1 MFVEAHL
8 VEADNRTMS
17 HPTTV
22 DEVIARLRA
31 IQATLPVDDGVAV
44 FNGMYLTVT
53 ERMAA
58 LIGDSGDGTR
68 SASDTFADPRT
79 MSELDVRF
87 ASLWLSA
94 FDADDTGSLVPAAW
108 RPLFEARGA
117 KCLPIQFAIAGMNSH
132 IEHDLPIAVVETS
145 EALGREPEELHLDYE
160 AVNDVL
166 AEVESSVRRSF
177 LDELGREVDDHIGPV
192 VHLLS
197 TWKID
202 RARDLSWITA
212 ETLWALRET
221 PFLHERFLDSV
232 GHTVGMGSRALLTPM
247 SW

>member
-1 MFVEAHL
+1 
-8 VEADNRTMS
+8 MS
-17 HPTTV
+17 VPTTV

-44 FNGMYLTVT
+44 FNEMYLTVT
-53 ERMAA
+53 EKMAA
-58 LIGDSGDGTR
+58 LIGDSGVVTR
-68 SASDTFADPRT
+68 PAFADPRT
-79 MSELDVRF
+79 VSELDVRF
-87 ASLWLSA
+87 ANLWFSA
-94 FDADDTGSLVPAAW
+94 LDADDTGSLVPAAW

-132 IEHDLPIAVVETS
+132 IEHDLPIAVVETC
-145 EALGREPEELHLDYE
+145 EALGREPEDLHLDYE

-177 LDELGREVDDHIGPV
+177 LDELGRELDNQIGPV

-202 RARDLSWITA
+202 SARDLSWITA
-212 ETLWALRET
+212 QTLWALRDT
-221 PFLHERFLDSV
+221 PFLHDRFLDSV
-232 GHTVGMGSRALLTPM
+232 GHTVGMTSRALLTPG

>member
-1 MFVEAHL
+1 
-8 VEADNRTMS
+8 MS
-17 HPTTV
+17 HLTSV
-22 DEVIARLRA
+22 DEVIDRLRA

-44 FNGMYLTVT
+44 FNGIYLTVT
-53 ERMAA
+53 EQMAA
-58 LIGDSGDGTR
+58 LIGDSGVVTR
-68 SASDTFADPRT
+68 PGFADPRA
-79 MSELDVRF
+79 MSELDLRF
-87 ASLWLSA
+87 ANLWLSA
-94 FDADDTGSLVPAAW
+94 FDADDTGRLVPAAW

-132 IEHDLPIAVVETS
+132 IEHDLPIAVVETC
-145 EALGREPEELHLDYE
+145 EALGREPEELHPDYE

-177 LDELGREVDDHIGPV
+177 LDELGREVDDQIGPV

-212 ETLWALRET
+212 QTLWELRDT
-221 PFLHERFLDSV
+221 PLLYDRFLDSV
-232 GHTVGMGSRALLTPM
+232 GHTVGMTSRALLTPR